1 MNFRPAF
8 AARLVSTKSSSAIHH
23 EGQEKNLHEL
33 KSFKH
38 ELHPVNKIPK
48 CLLLLCNVCL
58 FETTP
63 LSCYFPCFM
72 LDLFELNQGN
82 LFLQAKEEHKKWIW
96 LARTIAGMYNVGDL
110 YRFASRGWEHLSC
123 SVSGNHAETPDN
135 YHGLTQPWHW
145 VILFQAAVSTFDLP
159 SLNCP
164 CVVL

>member
-96 LARTIAGMYNVGDL
+96 LARTIACMYNVGDL

-123 SVSGNHAETPDN
+123 SV
-135 YHGLTQPWHW
+135 
-145 VILFQAAVSTFDLP
+145 
-159 SLNCP
+159 
-164 CVVL
+164 